1 MLTKIICVIRGVIME
16 ELREKLNLLIES
28 KGPLDEET
36 LNVSRKLDKLLLN
49 YYKRQNEDLSDF
61 LTKISA

>member
-1 MLTKIICVIRGVIME
+1 ME